1 MKIFLKGDR
10 INEGDIIKDFGKVI
24 RTTGG
29 YEREISYPNPTSFV
43 AFIKIPENNNISLEE
58 LSAELSARAQKLDE
72 ICKALSQFFDQSI
85 ILASTDTEECVIKM
99 LHSWGHQILITYG
112 NEWKIRSIQPQL
124 ITVLENP
131 VKDIMNLLFTEA
143 IRFRGGF

>member
-10 INEGDIIKDFGKVI
+10 IDEGDIVKDFGKII

-29 YEREISYPNPTSFV
+29 YEREVIYPHPTSFV
-43 AFIKIPENNNISLEE
+43 AFINTPKTDLMSSKE
-58 LSAELSARAQKLDE
+58 LAAQNQKLDE
-72 ICKALSQFFDQSI
+72 ICKALSQFFDQAIVQTSAE
-85 ILASTDTEECVIKM
+85 LEECIIKM

-143 IRFRGGF
+143 VRFRGGF